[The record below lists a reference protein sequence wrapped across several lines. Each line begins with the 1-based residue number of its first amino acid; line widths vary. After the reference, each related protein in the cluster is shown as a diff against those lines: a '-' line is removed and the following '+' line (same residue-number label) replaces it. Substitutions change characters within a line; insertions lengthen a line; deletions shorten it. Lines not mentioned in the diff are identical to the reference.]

1 MVAFS
6 RSCRPRSS
14 AHISSR
20 NSESSAPSGSSIMK
34 ASGWRTIARPSAT
47 RCRSPLDRPDTGL
60 VEQARDLQDARR
72 LLHLALDLRPRH
84 ALRDQRK
91 GDVPAHVHVRIER
104 EQLEHEGDVALRGAL
119 PGDVLAAEEDPALGR
134 QLEAG
139 DHAQGRGLAA
149 ARGAEQAEELAV
161 LHGEGRV
168 LHRHEVGEGLVQALD
183 ADLGH
188 RPLCHRSAR
197 AENLRR
203 RS

>member
-1 MVAFS
+1 MVAFR

-47 RCRSPLDRPDTGL
+47 RCRSPLERPDTGL
-60 VEQARDLQDARR
+60 SSRR
-72 LLHLALDLRPRH
+72 VICRMRAASSTLRSISAPRH

-139 DHAQGRGLAA
+139 DHAQGRRLAA
-149 ARGAEQAEELAV
+149 ARRAEQAEEFAV

-168 LHRHEVGEGLVQALD
+168 LHRHEVGKGLVQALD

-188 RPLCHRSAR
+188 RRLPPQ
-197 AENLRR
+197 AETWR